1 MYIKIWYYVYRYEI
15 NIYNV
20 DIINE
25 VFNEWM
31 SVLYLIL

>member
-1 MYIKIWYYVYRYEI
+1 MYIKIWYYVCRYEI